1 MMTLQQSVS
10 ITPGLSPSV
19 IQAVAACPQLT
30 VQRDDAMPRQDD
42 GSTEL
47 SRRETDLQLV
57 ERVQRGDRPAFDL
70 LVIRYQSRVSGI
82 VGRYVRDYQDIR
94 DLTQETF
101 IKAYRAIDRFRGD
114 SAFYTWLYRIAVNAA
129 KNYIEARN
137 RRPHS
142 VMEASDAEQLDI
154 APSLR
159 DDSAPEH
166 FLQRDQLQALL
177 HEAIEDLPE
186 DIRSALL
193 LRELEGLSYEDIA
206 QVLDCPI
213 GTVRS
218 RIFRARDFLEK
229 RMAPEGGGSVRGGS
243 RRCGS
248 GGK

>member
-1 MMTLQQSVS
+1 
-10 ITPGLSPSV
+10 
-19 IQAVAACPQLT
+19 
-30 VQRDDAMPRQDD
+30 MPRQDD
-42 GSTEL
+42 DSTAL
-47 SRRETDLQLV
+47 SRRETDRQLV
-57 ERVQRGDRPAFDL
+57 ERVQAGDRSAFDL

-101 IKAYRAIDRFRGD
+101 IKAYRAMDRFRGD

-129 KNYIEARN
+129 KNHIEARN
-137 RRPHS
+137 RRPNS

-154 APSLR
+154 APTLR
-159 DDSAPEH
+159 DDSAPEQ
-166 FLQRDQLQALL
+166 FLQRDQLQSLL
-177 HEAIEDLPE
+177 HEAIEALPE

-206 QVLDCPI
+206 QVLECPI

-229 RMAPEGGGSVRGGS
+229 RLASEDGGTVRGGQ
-243 RRCGS
+243 RRCG
-248 GGK
+248 GAE